1 MLTTVKAYSSWKSA
15 PVLPLSGR
23 GPETDLLQVRDI
35 EGLGPVK
42 AAVNTTP
49 YGSMDGEAFTGS
61 LVNSRNIVLTIGLNP
76 NWDEWSMEALRR
88 LVYSYFMPKLQ
99 TKLVFESNDEFPP
112 VEISGYVESVEPDIF
127 AKDVQV
133 QVSII
138 CPDPYFVA
146 VDPVVINDVS
156 NAQHLIDYN
165 GSIETGIYV
174 RVSERDLP
182 APTLIGVQIDE
193 TAASYFRVAA
203 SVSSTKYLEMNSLPG
218 NKYVQ
223 NVELGTGIITNLLPK
238 MVEGSSWPTL
248 QPGEQIFSVTSDAG
262 SQDWELTYFERF
274 GGL

>member
-1 MLTTVKAYSSWKSA
+1 VLTTVKAYSSWKSA
-15 PVLPLSGR
+15 PVLPLNGR

-76 NWDEWSMEALRR
+76 NWDTWSMEALRR

-156 NAQHLIDYN
+156 NVQHLIDYN

-203 SVSSTKYLEMNSLPG
+203 SVSATKYFEMNSLPG